1 MQKKSSLRASLLLL
15 LTAMIWGVAFVAQD
29 VAADSI
35 GPFTFNGARMLLA
48 SLALLPVVAL
58 TDKRSSFPLKVMNG
72 PQRKTLLTGG
82 ALCGVLLALASV
94 LQQAGITLGVG
105 AGKAGFITALYIV
118 LVPVCGLF
126 FGKRPGKAV
135 WLAVAFSVAGLY
147 LLCLRGSLSI
157 DPGDG
162 LLMLSAL
169 GFTAQILAVDHFS
182 TRTDCVKLSFLQF
195 LTGAVLC
202 ILLALI
208 FENPSWDSLRRGII
222 PVLYA
227 GLLSGAVGYTL
238 QIIGQRDAD
247 PAVASLLM
255 SLESV
260 FAVVAG
266 WLILG
271 DALSLRELI
280 GCGLMMG
287 GILIAQLL

>member
-1 MQKKSSLRASLLLL
+1 MKKKSSLRASLLLL

-35 GPFTFNGARMLLA
+35 GTFTFNGSRMLLA
-48 SLALLPVVAL
+48 ALALLPVVAF
-58 TDKRSSFPLKVMNG
+58 TDRHSEVPLRTMSAT
-72 PQRKTLLTGG
+72 QSKTLLTGG
-82 ALCGVLLALASV
+82 VLCGTMLAVGCA
-94 LQQAGITLGVG
+94 LQQAGITLGTS
-105 AGKAGFITALYIV
+105 AGKAGFISALYIV
-118 LVPVCGLF
+118 MVPIGGMLF
-126 FGKRPGKAV
+126 GRRPGKTI
-135 WLAVAFSVAGLY
+135 WLAIAFCVAGLY
-147 LLCLRGSLSI
+147 LLCLRGGLSI

-182 TRTDCVKLSFLQF
+182 SRTDCVKLSFLQF
-195 LTGAVLC
+195 LTCAVVC

-208 FENPSWDSLRRGII
+208 FENPSWDSLRQGLI

-247 PAVASLLM
+247 PTVASLLM

-271 DALSLRELI
+271 DALSLRELM
-280 GCGLMMG
+280 GCVLMMG
-287 GILIAQLL
+287 GILIAQLF